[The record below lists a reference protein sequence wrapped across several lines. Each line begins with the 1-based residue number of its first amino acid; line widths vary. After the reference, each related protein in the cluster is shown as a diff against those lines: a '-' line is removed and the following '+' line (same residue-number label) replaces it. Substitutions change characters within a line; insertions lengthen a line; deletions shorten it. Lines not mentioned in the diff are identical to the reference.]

1 MTNSTAQP
9 NSDGGPSVEIILSRS
24 SYRLGETVVGTI
36 RLLPPAGIAD
46 PLFSPC
52 DMFSDAYVYVAGWC
66 RLDPRWH
73 RASNSEYAK
82 TFQSPGVHNNLQN
95 RRGTTGSVEID
106 ENCVCF
112 WTTNVINL
120 MDLKERTI
128 GAWEDVKPKPIR
140 GAPSTA
146 EVARPTGSAEG
157 RQGYPDDSEEDVPN
171 ERESTYQKLC
181 ADSTADEKA
190 SAPLEKRQLTFT
202 FRAELPIILPH
213 STRATSCRYFYA
225 VMVGTRVRLP
235 SMRKQWLRHGAPIQV
250 LSLRPDQAPLGDA
263 ENTTAVKRYEYPMGS
278 CAAFAH
284 STGLPIH
291 VTAAELHQPTG
302 QILVNRRGSSSLGSL
317 IVSSS
322 NYRRNP
328 DAASLVA
335 RNLQTMRIT
344 DLQGIPCCVLTIMGV
359 SLATP
364 GGRMVLKFDFPTP
377 KQQLNQNQANGE
389 QNQAWTPCYHVS
401 ASLEG
406 QEVARFVDGSQK
418 RSQAYQFDTAHE
430 MVDPECTERV
440 CLSLLVPLH
449 APTTVS
455 TDIVEV
461 SATCSID
468 ITVGTR
474 TTASN
479 DTNQSNPRYSNLRL
493 ALPCRIVN
501 SISEYEMLLSGE
513 DIEEDDDDLQL
524 KLPLDELILGC
535 YRSSATASSATS
547 DNDNFAEDPPLI
559 ETEALR
565 NTNDFTHPSSFV
577 TKDILQD
584 LKILSLRM
592 ANECDLVQR

>member
-1 MTNSTAQP
+1 MTTNRIPQP

-24 SYRLGETVVGTI
+24 SYRVGETVVGTI
-36 RLLPPAGIAD
+36 RLVPPTATAD
-46 PLFSPC
+46 PSFSPG

-73 RASNSEYAK
+73 RALNSEYTK
-82 TFQSPGVHNNLQN
+82 TFQSPGVHNNVQN
-95 RRGTTGSVEID
+95 RRGVTGSVEID

-146 EVARPTGSAEG
+146 EVATPTDEDE
-157 RQGYPDDSEEDVPN
+157 QGNQDDSELDFLNGKV
-171 ERESTYQKLC
+171 STSQKMT
-181 ADSTADEKA
+181 ADSIADEK
-190 SAPLEKRQLTFT
+190 SSVPLEKRQLTFT
-202 FRAELPIILPH
+202 FRAELPINLPH

-235 SMRKQWLRHGAPIQV
+235 STRKQWLRHGAPIQV
-250 LSLRPDQAPLGDA
+250 LSLRPDQAPLIDA
-263 ENTTAVKRYEYPMGS
+263 ENTTAAKRCEYPMGS

-284 STGLPIH
+284 SAGLPIH

-317 IVSSS
+317 VVSSS
-322 NYRRNP
+322 NFRRNP

-344 DLQGIPCCVLTIMGV
+344 DLLGIPCCVLTIMGV
-359 SLATP
+359 SSATP

-377 KQQLNQNQANGE
+377 KQQLKQKQPNGE
-389 QNQAWTPCYHVS
+389 QNQPWTPCYHVS

-418 RSQAYQFDTAHE
+418 RSQAYQFDAAHE
-430 MVDPECTERV
+430 MVDPECTERI
-440 CLSLLVPLH
+440 CLSLLVPLN

-468 ITVGTR
+468 ITVGTH
-474 TTASN
+474 TTKSSG
-479 DTNQSNPRYSNLRL
+479 TIQSNPKYSNLRL
-493 ALPCRIVN
+493 VLPCRILN

-513 DIEEDDDDLQL
+513 DVEEDDDDIQL
-524 KLPLDELILGC
+524 KLPLDELKLGWH
-535 YRSSATASSATS
+535 RSGTTGRSAIDDDDFS
-547 DNDNFAEDPPLI
+547 EEPPLI

-577 TKDILQD
+577 TKDIRQD